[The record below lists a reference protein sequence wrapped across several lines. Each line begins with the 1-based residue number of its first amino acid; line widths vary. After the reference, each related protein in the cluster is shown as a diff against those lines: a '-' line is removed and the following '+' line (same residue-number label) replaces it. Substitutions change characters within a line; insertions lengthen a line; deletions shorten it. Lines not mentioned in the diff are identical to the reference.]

1 MNSSA
6 LAIPFTS
13 NQKPVGDAYL
23 KFQLDEQTQAVF
35 SMKYVQEVL
44 TLPAR
49 RLTPMPNMPASM
61 LGLMNRRSRVL
72 WLIDLAQILGLSVLD
87 TNVQQYTLILI
98 QVNAVSL
105 GLAIQQVEGITRIP
119 TDAIQPLTGQVSPA
133 LLPYVR
139 GCVLQS
145 QDHKQEMLLVLD
157 AEAVLQSPVLC
168 QS

>member
-13 NQKPVGDAYL
+13 TQKPAGDAYL
-23 KFQLDEQTQAVF
+23 KFQLDDRTQAVF
-35 SMKYVQEVL
+35 SMRHVQEVL

-105 GLAIQQVEGITRIP
+105 GLAIQQVDGITRIHA
-119 TDAIQPLTGQVSPA
+119 DAIQPLTGQVSPT

-139 GCVLQS
+139 GCALQ
-145 QDHKQEMLLVLD
+145 QHDHKQEMLLVLD

-168 QS
+168 RS